1 MTNQNIYRLSTS
13 AAAAA
18 LLLAFCAAPSHGQ
31 TARRGHRRAIA
42 ATTTTAAAAATDS
55 SAPWRQFKLNPAA
68 RVKLDFRN
76 ATVDAVLRVLSQAS
90 GIPIVK
96 DPSLTGTLTLES
108 PRQQTLSD
116 AFSLLSVALDLRNY
130 EIDKQDKFLVV
141 RQKPAA
147 PATPSFPGGFN
158 PAAFAAAGGGGGGS
172 SRNQPDLV
180 VYPIKYAS
188 ASELATVINDVFAT
202 SSTTGTNNA
211 NPFAAAIAA
220 ATQNNGGN
228 NNGGGSGGRGFG
240 RRGGLGGANS
250 TATVKASADDYS
262 NSLIVN
268 APDDIQDQVADLI
281 QQIDKQTDQPQ
292 QIKVYKLVY
301 ANATDLQPTI
311 QSVLSGTTP
320 VGRSSTVTNTNNR
333 NQQNQNQNR
342 GGRFGGFFG
351 FGGGNNNSSSST
363 ANGTVAADERTNSL
377 VVTASTTNLAQIDG
391 IIQTLDRPANY
402 ESTTFVY
409 VMKYGRADVVAN
421 LLNQSFGNR
430 TTGGAVGGALSTTG
444 LAQTTLGSTT
454 SSGTTA
460 GGLSSNNTRNTAS
473 NFQVTSSN
481 GTQNTTTTETTGFN
495 AAGQVVNIRNL
506 AGQVLLVPNIDTNSI
521 IVSAPPEDRQLVET
535 LLQQLDQV
543 PRQVMIE
550 TLVVEA
556 TLTKNEEL
564 GVDLGAITKVNPFNI
579 PGSIVGSSPLGAAFQ
594 PTTTG
599 STTDA
604 SGLPQGAQATLTG
617 RGYSAVLRAIQQD
630 QKFNVL
636 STPRIFATNNA
647 TAEINVSESI
657 PYISTTEETT
667 AGFPINSY
675 SFLDVGLIL
684 TVTPRILS
692 NGKVIMDV
700 TQTDN
705 SLVGF
710 NTADI
715 PITNQREAETTVS
728 VLDGNTVVLGG
739 IIQNSETKT
748 VNKVPLLGDI
758 PVFGNLFRSSNASK
772 TRTELLVF
780 LTPHVISTDSDATD
794 LRKNTE
800 QELGA
805 STQQLIP
812 KSGPT
817 DAGASNQK

>member
-1 MTNQNIYRLSTS
+1 MINQNIYRLSTS
-13 AAAAA
+13 TAAAA
-18 LLLAFCAAPSHGQ
+18 LLIAFCAAPSHGQ
-31 TARRGHRRAIA
+31 TARRGHRRAAAA
-42 ATTTTAAAAATDS
+42 ATTTAATTDS
-55 SAPWRQFKLNPAA
+55 SAPWRQFRLNPAA

-76 ATVDAVLRVLSQAS
+76 ASVDAVLRVLSQAS
-90 GIPIVK
+90 GIAIVK

-116 AFSLLSVALDLRNY
+116 AFSLLSVSLSLRNY
-130 EIDKQDKFLVV
+130 EIDKQDNFLVV

-158 PAAFAAAGGGGGGS
+158 PAAFAGAGGGGGS

-202 SSTTGTNNA
+202 SSTSGTNNA

-220 ATQNNGGN
+220 ATQNNGN
-228 NNGGGSGGRGFG
+228 NNGGGFGGRGFG

-342 GGRFGGFFG
+342 RGGFGGFFG

-377 VVTASTTNLAQIDG
+377 VVTASTTNLQQIDG

-460 GGLSSNNTRNTAS
+460 GGLSNNNTRNTAS

-481 GTQNTTTTETTGFN
+481 GTENNTTTETTGFN

-506 AGQVLLVPNIDTNSI
+506 AGQVLLVPNIDTNSV

-535 LLQQLDQV
+535 LLQELDQV

-564 GVDLGAITKVNPFNI
+564 GVDLGAITKINPFNI
-579 PGSIVGSSPLGAAFQ
+579 PGSIVGSSPLGAAFRTGNTSDNHDSRKRR
-594 PTTTG
+594 PTPA
-599 STTDA
+599 A
-604 SGLPQGAQATLTG
+604 SH
-617 RGYSAVLRAIQQD
+617 RARRPHSPD
-630 QKFNVL
+630 E
-636 STPRIFATNNA
+636 A
-647 TAEINVSESI
+647 TARFS
-657 PYISTTEETT
+657 
-667 AGFPINSY
+667 ARF
-675 SFLDVGLIL
+675 
-684 TVTPRILS
+684 
-692 NGKVIMDV
+692 
-700 TQTDN
+700 
-705 SLVGF
+705 
-710 NTADI
+710 
-715 PITNQREAETTVS
+715 
-728 VLDGNTVVLGG
+728 
-739 IIQNSETKT
+739 
-748 VNKVPLLGDI
+748 
-758 PVFGNLFRSSNASK
+758 SK
-772 TRTELLVF
+772 TRSSTF
-780 LTPHVISTDSDATD
+780 SARRASSPPTTPPPRSTSAKASRTSPPPRRPRRAFRSTATASSTSAWFSPS
-794 LRKNTE
+794 LR
-800 QELGA
+800 A
-805 STQQLIP
+805 SY
-812 KSGPT
+812 PT
-817 DAGASNQK
+817 AK

>member
-18 LLLAFCAAPSHGQ
+18 LLIAFTAAPSHGQ
-31 TARRGHRRAIA
+31 TARRGYRR
-42 ATTTTAAAAATDS
+42 ATTTTTVAAATDS
-55 SAPWRQFKLNPAA
+55 SAPWRQFKLNPAT

-116 AFSLLSVALDLRNY
+116 AFSLLSVSLSLRNY
-130 EIDKQDKFLVV
+130 EIDKQDNFLVV
-141 RQKPAA
+141 RQKAAAPAA
-147 PATPSFPGGFN
+147 PAFPSGFN
-158 PAAFAAAGGGGGGS
+158 PAAFAGAGGGGG

-188 ASELATVINDVFAT
+188 ATELATVINDVFAPAA
-202 SSTTGTNNA
+202 STTNNN

-220 ATQNNGGN
+220 ATQNNGS
-228 NNGGGSGGRGFG
+228 NGGGGGGGRGFG

-250 TATVKASADDYS
+250 TENVKASADDYS

-268 APDDIQDQVADLI
+268 APDDVQDQVADLI

-292 QIKVYKLVY
+292 QVKVYKLVY

-311 QSVLSGTTP
+311 QSILSASTP
-320 VGRSSTVTNTNNR
+320 VGRSSTVANTNNR
-333 NQQNQNQNR
+333 NQQNQGRNR
-342 GGRFGGFFG
+342 GFGGFFG
-351 FGGGNNNSSSST
+351 FGGGNNNNSSST
-363 ANGTVAADERTNSL
+363 TNGTVAADERTNSL
-377 VVTASTTNLAQIDG
+377 VVTASTTNIEQIDN

-481 GTQNTTTTETTGFN
+481 GTENSTTTETTGFN

-579 PGSIVGSSPLGAAFQ
+579 PGSIVGSSPLGAAFL
-594 PTTTG
+594 PATPATATTPA
-599 STTDA
+599 SVDDA
-604 SGLPQGAQATLTG
+604 TGLPQGAQATLTG

-812 KSGPT
+812 KTGPT